1 MGKFENIVIASDID
15 GTFLGNGSK
24 TIPRNLEKIKYF
36 CDNGGHFT
44 FATGRLPIFMRKS
57 LPYTKDVVNMPVVTG
72 NGTCLYDFQKEV
84 SVEDHFMTFENC
96 MDLVRY
102 CKELDQSLGFR
113 GTMYDGFVVN
123 SLDNA
128 YDRREYENL
137 SDFMNKRIL
146 PFEEWGQFDIYK
158 TNVMGNSEKL
168 KEIFPLLV
176 ERFSEEMNVS
186 RAGYSAIEVM
196 PYGTSKAIMLKS
208 AVDRMFGKN
217 VMLCTVGDHD
227 NDLEM
232 HSVADLAVCPANAN
246 DRVKDICKL
255 CLCDNNHGVV
265 ADLIDYLDKT
275 V

>member
-15 GTFLGNGSK
+15 GTFLGSGSK

-102 CKELDQSLGFR
+102 CKELDPSLGFR

-123 SLDNA
+123 SLDNVVTCGA
-128 YDRREYENL
+128 EG
-137 SDFMNKRIL
+137 NKVLTLFFSLIECSYGRKL
-146 PFEEWGQFDIYK
+146 G
-158 TNVMGNSEKL
+158 GN
-168 KEIFPLLV
+168 FV
-176 ERFSEEMNVS
+176 
-186 RAGYSAIEVM
+186 
-196 PYGTSKAIMLKS
+196 T
-208 AVDRMFGKN
+208 
-217 VMLCTVGDHD
+217 
-227 NDLEM
+227 
-232 HSVADLAVCPANAN
+232 
-246 DRVKDICKL
+246 
-255 CLCDNNHGVV
+255 
-265 ADLIDYLDKT
+265 
-275 V
+275 

>member
-1 MGKFENIVIASDID
+1 MGKFKNIVIASDID
-15 GTFLGNGSK
+15 GTFLGSGSK

-102 CKELDQSLGFR
+102 CKELDPSLGFR

-196 PYGTSKAIMLKS
+196 PYGTSKAIMLKG

>member
-1 MGKFENIVIASDID
+1 MGKIENIVIASDID
-15 GTFLGNGSK
+15 GTFLGSGSK